1 MIKGNSKLYNLMVSA
16 MVLTGA
22 KSAVAADGLPS
33 FTTLRADT
41 IDGVSQDFS
50 AYKGKVVL
58 VVNVASRCGFTGQ
71 YEELEALY
79 RKQKDQGLVILGFP
93 SNDFGGQEPGANDE
107 IKKFC
112 STKYN
117 VTFPIFAKGPVTG
130 SQIQPVYK
138 HLTVDAGP
146 AMGGPVLWNFEKF
159 LIDRNG
165 RLVNRFRSTTS
176 PASAKITDEVAKL
189 LREKATLE
197 AR

>member
-1 MIKGNSKLYNLMVSA
+1 

-22 KSAVAADGLPS
+22 KSAVAAESLPS

-41 IDGVSQDFS
+41 IDGLAQDFS

-79 RKQKDQGLVILGFP
+79 RKHKDQGLVVLGFP
-93 SNDFGGQEPGANDE
+93 SNDFGGQEPGTNEE
-107 IKKFC
+107 IKTFC

-117 VTFPIFAKGPVTG
+117 VTFLIFAKGPVTG
-130 SQIQPVYK
+130 SQIQPVFKY
-138 HLTVDAGP
+138 LTVDAGP

-165 RLVNRFRSTTS
+165 RLVNRFRSATS
-176 PASAKITDEVAKL
+176 PTSSKLTNEVEKL
-189 LREKATLE
+189 LRAKGS
-197 AR
+197 

>member
-1 MIKGNSKLYNLMVSA
+1 LIKAKSKLYNLMVSA

-22 KSAVAADGLPS
+22 RSAVAAAGLPS
-33 FTTLRADT
+33 FTTLGADT
-41 IDGVSQDFS
+41 IDGVSQAFS

-79 RKQKDQGLVILGFP
+79 QKHKDEGLVILGFP
-93 SNDFGGQEPGANDE
+93 SNDFGGQEPGTNDE

-117 VTFPIFAKGPVTG
+117 VTFPIFSKGPVTG
-130 SQIQPVYK
+130 AQIQPVFKY
-138 HLTVDAGP
+138 LTVDAGP
-146 AMGGPVLWNFEKF
+146 SMGGPVLWNFEKF

-165 RLVNRFRSTTS
+165 RLVNRFRSVTS
-176 PASAKITDEVAKL
+176 PASAKFSDEVLRL
-189 LREKATLE
+189 LRAKAS
-197 AR
+197 